1 MNFHVVDGD
10 NQYREFLPV
19 FSEMYNDK
27 QIRVATIKEQLGL
40 CQNDYRKLRRD
51 AIQEGLVKPRPV
63 GYKRKTSYKTNPRYV
78 CKSISKGIVYFLV
91 TKTVNGKRIFYGSF
105 KDIRQADRMVELLK
119 ENDWDINKRDELKQQ
134 VLREWNCRINL
145 QKK

>member
-1 MNFHVVDGD
+1 MNFNIVDGD
-10 NQYREFLPV
+10 NGYRELLPV
-19 FSEMYNDK
+19 FSELYNDK

-51 AIQEGLVKPRPV
+51 AIEEGLILPRTKPYNTKKP
-63 GYKRKTSYKTNPRYV
+63 TYKTNPRYV
-78 CKSISKGIVYFLV
+78 YKSIKKGIVYFTV
-91 TKTVNGKRIFYGSF
+91 TRTINGKRIFYGNF

-134 VLREWNCRINL
+134 VLREWNCR
-145 QKK
+145 K

>member
-27 QIRVATIKEQLGL
+27 QMRVATIKEQLGL

-63 GYKRKTSYKTNPRYV
+63 GFKRKTRVDEIGSSVVKNL
-78 CKSISKGIVYFLV
+78 F
-91 TKTVNGKRIFYGSF
+91 KRIILSKRGG
-105 KDIRQADRMVELLK
+105 
-119 ENDWDINKRDELKQQ
+119 INGLC
-134 VLREWNCRINL
+134 N
-145 QKK
+145 